1 MKPHLLLIL
10 MLALLPTGAAA
21 QTAAAKKELARFQ
34 GTWRLVA
41 REIEGKKATP
51 GAVKAADATLTFKGA
66 EVTFRSQGEDIWT
79 ATLKLDPT
87 RSPKRIEVTQLT
99 GPEKGKTGKAIYK
112 LEGDRLTVCFSFAD
126 LPTDFTTEDTDRA
139 LVVYQR
145 EKK

>member
-1 MKPHLLLIL
+1 MRLHALLIL
-10 MLALLPTGAAA
+10 TLALLPAPAAA
-21 QTAAAKKELARFQ
+21 QSAAAKKELSRFQ

-51 GAVKAADATLTFKGA
+51 NAVKTADATLTFKGDK
-66 EVTFRSQGEDIWT
+66 VTYRSQGEDIWT
-79 ATLKLDPT
+79 ATLTLHPT
-87 RSPKRIEVTQLT
+87 KSPKVVEVTHLT
-99 GPEKGKTGKAIYK
+99 GPQKGKTGRAIYK
-112 LEGDRLTVCFSFAD
+112 LEGDRLTVCFSFTE

>member
-1 MKPHLLLIL
+1 VKLHVLLIL
-10 MLALLPTGAAA
+10 TVALLPTRAAT

-51 GAVKAADATLTFKGA
+51 RTVEAADSTLTFKDA
-66 EVTFRSQGEDIWT
+66 KVTYRSQGEDIWT
-79 ATLKLDPT
+79 ATVKLDPA
-87 RSPKRIEVTQLT
+87 RSPKLVEVTYLT
-99 GPEKGKTGKAIYK
+99 GPEKGKTGRAIYK
-112 LEGDRLTVCFSFAD
+112 LEGDRLTVCFSSTQ